1 MFLTSQVQARLDL
14 VRWGLGST
22 WHLLELYRIPRLAL
36 QRQSGQSE
44 IITLCHSYFR
54 TVSNCNSDH
63 NDCISLQDVV
73 VTNDRWGNG
82 CYCKH
87 GGYFN
92 CADKFTPG
100 HLPNHKWEKCQSVDT
115 ISWGYRRNMKL
126 TELMD
131 LPSIIK
137 VWCVA
142 IEQKCFTQMIL
153 LDSCIVNNVY
163 EWNMDTKLYESSCGV

>member
-1 MFLTSQVQARLDL
+1 MIQVQAGLDL

-22 WHLLELYRIPRLAL
+22 WHLLELYRIPSLAL

-44 IITLCHSYFR
+44 IMHHFVLILKRSQIVIKIIMPALFH
-54 TVSNCNSDH
+54 
-63 NDCISLQDVV
+63 SLQDVV
-73 VTNDRWGNG
+73 VTNDRWGLG

-87 GGYFN
+87 GGYYN

-100 HLPNHKWEKCQSVDT
+100 ELPNHKWEKCQSVDT

-126 TELMD
+126 NELMD

-137 VWCVA
+137 VRCVA
-142 IEQKCFTQMIL
+142 NRQKL
-153 LDSCIVNNVY
+153 LCC
-163 EWNMDTKLYESSCGV
+163 K